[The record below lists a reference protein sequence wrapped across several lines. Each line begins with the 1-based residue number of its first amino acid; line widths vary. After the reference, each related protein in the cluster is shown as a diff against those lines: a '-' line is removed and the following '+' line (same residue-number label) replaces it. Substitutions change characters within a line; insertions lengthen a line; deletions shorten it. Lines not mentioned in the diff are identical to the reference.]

1 VNEARFIELANR
13 VDALQLISLAMA
25 MAFSAARHG
34 MPCDSEMA
42 AGAFCRSASST
53 TLHTQSRISDSL
65 MAFERRRKPGR
76 IFVAKTIRFQS
87 RTNTAQESAWY
98 RWII

>member
-13 VDALQLISLAMA
+13 VDALQLISLAMAMA

-53 TLHTQSRISDSL
+53 TLHTQNGI
-65 MAFERRRKPGR
+65 
-76 IFVAKTIRFQS
+76 
-87 RTNTAQESAWY
+87 
-98 RWII
+98 